1 MTGTQGQFDLF
12 ETMAFDPQEGIPDL
26 DQHLARMQAS
36 AEALGFQFNR
46 HALRNELQ
54 SATFRLTDASRIRL
68 LLSRG
73 GAMAVEVRP
82 LGGWPQ
88 AVIPV
93 RIVRRSVP
101 ADDIRLRHKTTDRT
115 PYHDA
120 LAQGGT
126 YEVLLTDGEGYLTEG
141 SFTSIF
147 VERGDTLVTPPLS
160 RGLLPGILRQ
170 RLLDEGQAVEGDL
183 RPADI
188 KGNLFIGNSVRG
200 LVAATLVAREAVQ
213 V

>member
-12 ETMAFDPQEGIPDL
+12 ETMAFDPEEGIPDL

-101 ADDIRLRHKTTDRT
+101 ADDIRLRHKTTDRS
-115 PYHDA
+115 PYLDA

-170 RLLDEGQAVEGDL
+170 RLLDKGQAVEGDL

-200 LVAATLVAREAVQ
+200 LVVATLVAREAVQ